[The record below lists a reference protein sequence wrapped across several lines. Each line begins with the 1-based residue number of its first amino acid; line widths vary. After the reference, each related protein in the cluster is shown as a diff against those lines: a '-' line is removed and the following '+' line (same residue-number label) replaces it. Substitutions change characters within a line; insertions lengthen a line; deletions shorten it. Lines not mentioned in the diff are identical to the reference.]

1 MELQMKYQYTYFIY
15 PYLIEKNNYSKYIS
29 KLINDKKCELKNWKK
44 ENNLNLYN
52 FFLPTIRKYI
62 FNDFN
67 NNKNNNKNITEII
80 EENTILFNYK
90 IEQDIQGKVGEENG
104 IFFQI
109 PKINILCFKC
119 GLCFLIIKTNIE
131 NSKNFSD
138 LLNFNYKF
146 RDINSAFGILKEYE
160 NIKIQTDTFENMKK
174 ITEFINEIT
183 DNAAI
188 NNKIDT
194 NRFYTYSYSC
204 IEQEQW
210 NNEYQAENLEKEFIK
225 YSQILPSNYNVNKK
239 MESADLMP
247 NFKYMKLGITEY
259 GITLLCSSTDTNNY
273 LTLLENF
280 ENEYLYLYIIT
291 LYEKLYLKKI
301 LLDMKQN
308 KNNQQAKEEY
318 MKLKTE
324 LIPNNI
330 TNSEDGNNLYNGF
343 RQTLKLDEII
353 EEIKNIFEV
362 EYQKL
367 EIEKTKKENKIL
379 FIILLGLLI
388 LNLVDFILLLY
399 YR

>member
-15 PYLIEKNNYSKYIS
+15 PYLIEKNNYSKYIT
-29 KLINDKKCELKNWKK
+29 KLMNNKKCELNKWKK

-52 FFLPTIRKYI
+52 FFLPTIRKYM
-62 FNDFN
+62 FNSF
-67 NNKNNNKNITEII
+67 KNTKENEKNA
-80 EENTILFNYK
+80 ILFNYK

-109 PKINILCFKC
+109 SKIDILCFKC
-119 GLCFLIIKTNIE
+119 GLCFLIFKTNIE

-146 RDINSAFGILKEYE
+146 RDINSDFGILKEYE

-174 ITEFINEIT
+174 ISEFINDIT
-183 DNAAI
+183 ENAPI

-194 NRFYTYSYSC
+194 NRFYTYSYAC

-210 NNEYQAENLEKEFIK
+210 NNENEAENLEKEFIK
-225 YSQILPSNYNVNKK
+225 FQELLPSNYNISKQIKEN
-239 MESADLMP
+239 DLMN
-247 NFKYMKLGITEY
+247 NFKYTKLGVTEY
-259 GITLLCSSTDTNNY
+259 GVALLCSGTDTKNY
-273 LTLLENF
+273 TTLLENF
-280 ENEYLYLYIIT
+280 ENEYLYLYILA

-301 LLDMKQN
+301 LLEMKSN
-308 KNNQQAKEEY
+308 KQQAKEEY

-330 TNSEDGNNLYNGF
+330 TNNDDGNNLYIGF
-343 RQTLKLDEII
+343 RQALKLDEIT
-353 EEIKNIFEV
+353 EEIKNIFEI

-367 EIEKTKKENKIL
+367 EIEKAKKENKIIL
-379 FIILLGLLI
+379 AILMGSLTLNII
-388 LNLVDFILLLY
+388 NFILLIY

>member
-15 PYLIEKNNYSKYIS
+15 PYLIEKGNYSKYIS
-29 KLINDKKCELKNWKK
+29 KLMNNKKCELNNWKK

-52 FFLPTIRKYI
+52 FFLPTIRKYV
-62 FNDFN
+62 FN
-67 NNKNNNKNITEII
+67 NFNNSKRGTKNITELIQ
-80 EENTILFNYK
+80 ENTILFNYK

-104 IFFQI
+104 IFFEI
-109 PKINILCFKC
+109 SKINILCFKC
-119 GLCFLIIKTNIE
+119 GLCFLILKTNIE

-146 RDINSAFGILKEYE
+146 RDINSEFGLLKEYE

-174 ITEFINEIT
+174 LTEFINEIT
-183 DNAAI
+183 DNAPV

-194 NRFYTYSYSC
+194 NRFYTYSYAC

-225 YSQILPSNYNVNKK
+225 YSQILPSSYNINKENK
-239 MESADLMP
+239 TEDLMN
-247 NFKYMKLGITEY
+247 NFKYIKLGVTEC
-259 GITLLCSSTDTNNY
+259 GVTLLCSSIDTKNY

-301 LLDMKQN
+301 LLEMKQN
-308 KNNQQAKEEY
+308 KQQAKDDY
-318 MKLKTE
+318 MNLKKE

-330 TNSEDGNNLYNGF
+330 TNSEDGNNLYNGY
-343 RQTLKLDEII
+343 RQALKLDEIA
-353 EEIKNIFEV
+353 EEIKNIFEI
-362 EYQKL
+362 EYEKL
-367 EIEKTKKENKIL
+367 EIERTKKENRIL
-379 FIILLGLLI
+379 LIILLGSLI
-388 LNLVDFILLLY
+388 LNVVDFILLLY